1 MIVAVGTD
9 KLVLYNLS
17 GGRLRQQEKQ
27 FSAKNCLDI
36 KFSNG
41 GHLFAAVNRNDV
53 DVYNFYT
60 HECPESMK
68 FSQNHNK
75 SINCIDWYDNDMGFT
90 SCGADGYIYFVDL
103 YTGRLGEKRNMQHS
117 HNEKNAQ
124 YLSVA
129 NVPGSRYD
137 VLAVGTDRKLTS
149 NRPEKH
155 EKSTKMNDLEAYL
168 SSIVIMKS
176 GRCAITGVGEPGR
189 PGEL

>member
-1 MIVAVGTD
+1 LITPFHRQEVTGLDVCIRKQLIATCSKDKFINIWNIKDRCQEIEPHLAAEECFAIAFHPSGLHLIVAVGTD

-75 SINCIDWYDNDMGFT
+75 SINCIDWFDNDMGFT

-117 HNEKNAQ
+117 HNEKNA
-124 YLSVA
+124 
-129 NVPGSRYD
+129 
-137 VLAVGTDRKLTS
+137 
-149 NRPEKH
+149 
-155 EKSTKMNDLEAYL
+155 
-168 SSIVIMKS
+168 
-176 GRCAITGVGEPGR
+176 
-189 PGEL
+189 